1 MKSILTVIA
10 RRGFF
15 LTFSYSSKD
24 NYREAQN
31 DIIKK
36 KAQNIRK
43 QKQCFA
49 CKVAFSLTFTAH
61 RRV

>member
-36 KAQNIRK
+36 KAQ